1 MEKNYG
7 KWVLI
12 ILIAA
17 NVINIEFTT
26 DDLKAAWKYVKVTA
40 SDIFNGSGGRTE
52 PTAQSDEE
60 KIRTLFEQAQ
70 SLYDS
75 GDFGNLIEVCDAI
88 IQLDPNNDVA
98 YNVRGI
104 AHRKLKQYEQ
114 AVKDYNKA
122 IQLNPNLSDAYN
134 NRGALYK
141 ELKDYESAVE
151 DLLQA
156 IDLNSNNYAA
166 YANLGEI
173 CYELEEHE
181 TAILYLN
188 KSIDIGLEGKDLG
201 EALYYRGLS
210 YLKLGNK
217 KQAQSDLNT
226 AKELG
231 YPD

>member
-1 MEKNYG
+1 MPKNS
-7 KWVLI
+7 KWLLVLFVVVNI
-12 ILIAA
+12 IS
-17 NVINIEFTT
+17 IEVPWEEV
-26 DDLKAAWKYVKVTA
+26 KATWQSVKEA
-40 SDIFNGSGGRTE
+40 LFDSGHNGGDKPE
-52 PTAQSDEE
+52 PPSEYDEE
-60 KIRTLFEQAQ
+60 DIETLFEEAQ
-70 SLYDS
+70 RLYGAQNFYKLIDVTDKIIKRYP
-75 GDFGNLIEVCDAI
+75 DFAE
-88 IQLDPNNDVA
+88 A
-98 YNVRGI
+98 YNLRGI
-104 AHRKLKQYEQ
+104 AYKELKQYDQ
-114 AVKDYNKA
+114 AIQDYTKA
-122 IQLNPNLSDAYN
+122 IKLDPKSDWAYN

-141 ELKDYESAVE
+141 ALKDYESAVE